1 VIKIEGKTK
10 ALTISAVLLTIAV
23 LSGIAYMAYAN
34 ASTSD
39 TNSTTYPTW
48 AYNEQFS
55 NVTGPFWGRRGF
67 GDRGR
72 GGGRGDWGPITV
84 SQEYQDNVISIAKN
98 DTDIQNLI
106 TEGYN
111 ITGVR
116 PIISTTV
123 EADGTVTM
131 KATTA
136 IILLQKDTTGRA
148 LVWVDVEQAKVTRIE
163 TLTITVVEK
172 T

>member
-1 VIKIEGKTK
+1 MEVIKIEGKTK
-10 ALTISAVLLTIAV
+10 TLMISVVLVLAV

-34 ASTSD
+34 GSTND
-39 TNSTTYPTW
+39 TNSATYPTW
-48 AYNEQFS
+48 AYNEQYY
-55 NVTGPFWGRRGF
+55 NATGPFCGRRGF
-67 GDRGR
+67 GGRGR
-72 GGGRGDWGPITV
+72 GGWGPITV

-98 DTDIQNLI
+98 DTDVQNLI
-106 TEGYN
+106 AEGYN
-111 ITGVR
+111 ITAVR

-136 IILLQKDTTGRA
+136 IVTLTQNTTGRA
-148 LVWVDVEQAKVTRIE
+148 FVWVNVEQAKVTRIE
-163 TLTITVVEK
+163 ILTITVIEK